1 MLVTAIFCYI
11 MSAGMMSSHAYCSYA
26 LSNSCNH
33 WLSGSHTLA
42 ESHGLSKPLSIS
54 SYSVRSCRLAASS
67 SPVSPSSDSLPNP
80 ISNLFEVDVH
90 RKIRTALTYD
100 PHTGRYIS
108 IKPKTGTTTALSNTN
123 HRIINLL
130 QRSFL
135 PEGVTPSYHI
145 FIRWRI
151 TQRFISA
158 VLHVLGTQSLLLSLG
173 MNNGHRA
180 VGLSAALNWVLKDA
194 LGKIVRM
201 VWASKMG
208 RKFDSDA
215 KRWRYRSSLL
225 YALGNGL
232 EIGTFL
238 CPSLFLLLATCANA
252 CKQMAMLTNSAT
264 RNALYTSFRDGT
276 RENIGDITAKGE
288 AQIAVVDLLGILCG
302 VCLSRSIGISFKS
315 ILGVWV
321 TLQALEVGCVYK
333 SIRCVEFKLLN
344 FERLSIITERFL
356 SLPSLWRDEVNS
368 LECTK
373 PSAALPSRSKAVSY
387 KNIPTPSLMARNEKI
402 FLSPHYLARKEI
414 SFGSLGRTVLSPDEV
429 SSLMKVFRD
438 DKFLLIVGE
447 DVKNKRK
454 WRRRDH
460 IITTT
465 LKMEDYTN
473 LVDHL
478 KKEARANCHIVLHVD
493 AENSD
498 IVKSTLAL
506 SILRRN
512 LLDSV
517 PTEEEFIRASNVDDG
532 NHTLALVDSVRMRR
546 SGDSIDL
553 IQQSKKQADNL
564 FMSFVKALTTK
575 GWATPESFMLGRV
588 SKRADWPILGSGSA
602 VKNADKVNQESIGQ
616 SKTPIYRSTLEDINQ
631 KFTNKTNI
639 ALY

>member
-1 MLVTAIFCYI
+1 MLATTIFYCI
-11 MSAGMMSSHAYCSYA
+11 ISTGIISSHAYCSNA
-26 LSNSCNH
+26 RSNSCNH
-33 WLSGSHTLA
+33 WLSGSHRLS
-42 ESHGLSKPLSIS
+42 ESHMLSKALSIS
-54 SYSVRSCRLAASS
+54 SYSGRLCPLAASS
-67 SPVSPSSDSLPNP
+67 SHMNNNPAKLPLSSPSSGCLPDP
-80 ISNLFEVDVH
+80 NLFAVDVH
-90 RKIRTALTYD
+90 RKTRMALTYD
-100 PHTGRYIS
+100 PTTGRYVDN
-108 IKPKTGTTTALSNTN
+108 KTNTTTALSSINI
-123 HRIINLL
+123 HRITNFL

-135 PEGVTPSYHI
+135 PEGVNPSYHI
-145 FIRWRI
+145 FIKWRVV
-151 TQRFISA
+151 QRFISA
-158 VLHVLGTQSLLLSLG
+158 ILHVLGTQSLLLSLG
-173 MNNGHRA
+173 INNGHRA

-201 VWASKMG
+201 FWASKMG
-208 RKFDSDA
+208 CKFDSDA

-252 CKQMAMLTNSAT
+252 CKQMSMLTNSAT
-264 RNALYTSFRDGT
+264 RNALFNSFRDGT

-302 VCLSRSIGISFKS
+302 VCLSRLIGISFKS

-333 SIRCVEFKLLN
+333 CIRQVEFRLLN

-356 SLPSLWRDEVNS
+356 SLRSFWRHETNS
-368 LECTK
+368 LESTNS
-373 PSAALPSRSKAVSY
+373 SAAVPSRSKSVSY

-429 SSLMKVFRD
+429 SALMKVFCE

-447 DVKNKRK
+447 DLKNKRK

-465 LKMEDYTN
+465 LKTGDYSS
-473 LVDHL
+473 LVDQL

-517 PTEEEFIRASNVDDG
+517 PTEEEFIRASKVDDG
-532 NHTLALVDSVRMRR
+532 HHIHALVDSVRMRR

-553 IQQSKKQADNL
+553 IEQSKKQADNL
-564 FMSFVKALTTK
+564 FMSFVSALMTK
-575 GWATPESFMLGRV
+575 GWATPETSMLGRV
-588 SKRADWPILGSGSA
+588 SKRADWPILGPGSV
-602 VKNADKVNQESIGQ
+602 VKDVDRINQDSIGQ
-616 SKTPIYRSTLEDINQ
+616 SKTPIISL
-631 KFTNKTNI
+631 KH
-639 ALY
+639 